1 MGKQRESDCKAGLV
15 LRPAGAETITA
26 KADKVG
32 TGELS
37 IPPHHRTIEL
47 GVKDE
52 TGGLGAPRTPANG
65 KPDACLLKGCLRL
78 CRCACCSHSAGAV

>member
-1 MGKQRESDCKAGLV
+1 MGKQRESDHKAGSV

-26 KADKVG
+26 KADEVG
-32 TGELS
+32 TGERS

-52 TGGLGAPRTPANG
+52 IGGLGAPGPWLMASLMPTF
-65 KPDACLLKGCLRL
+65 
-78 CRCACCSHSAGAV
+78 